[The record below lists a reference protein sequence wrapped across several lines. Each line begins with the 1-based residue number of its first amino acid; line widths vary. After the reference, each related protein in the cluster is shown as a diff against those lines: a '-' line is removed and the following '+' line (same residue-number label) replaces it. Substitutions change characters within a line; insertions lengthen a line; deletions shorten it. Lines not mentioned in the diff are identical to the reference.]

1 MIILQRIE
9 RIIEFL
15 KWKFNGIKLTIYGG
29 RNMIIGKCSCCG
41 KIKFIF
47 KNKDD
52 GGYDQSM
59 CAKCY
64 ENSWKFAEE
73 FHKNNKKQDK
83 ITFYKD
89 VKYNVEIN

>member
-1 MIILQRIE
+1 LESSASCSVELVRIYHE
-9 RIIEFL
+9 VKSESIPDPL
-15 KWKFNGIKLTIYGG
+15 KAQYGG

-73 FHKNNKKQDK
+73 FHKNNKK
-83 ITFYKD
+83 TR
-89 VKYNVEIN
+89 